1 MPVAAPFRA
10 VKEPTGFA
18 YGLDVGWKRA
28 NSWGWF
34 QVLEWMKGRLRYINL
49 CRSRLGEEKQ
59 KQTTRAQFWT
69 H

>member
-34 QVLEWMKGRLRYINL
+34 QVLEWVKGRLRYRNL